1 MVRLYADELNHG
13 FVCMGLRHKVH
24 VVTCINTDEG
34 DVIELLLLFINLL
47 YNMFMYNLYE
57 MLGLGIIN
65 STIQ

>member
-1 MVRLYADELNHG
+1 MVRLYADELNRG

-47 YNMFMYNLYE
+47 YNMFHV
-57 MLGLGIIN
+57 
-65 STIQ
+65 